1 MGVLHLPSPICIYK
15 YPIFDEVGD
24 DTLVKQNSID
34 APLYT
39 FTQSL
44 LFIDSVIFRSIFLTL
59 LMLNIIE

>member
-15 YPIFDEVGD
+15 YPIFDEV
-24 DTLVKQNSID
+24 KQNSID

-39 FTQSL
+39 LTQCL